1 MDKNKIIIPFKDTDR
16 CCDCACGRCGFLCTI
31 HLVVV
36 QRYLCRERLLSGSVT
51 VPMCIVIY
59 VCLAFALSALAALH
73 ILLSNINSGKVFIP
87 QNTRCLR
94 LISWACMLAGAAL
107 VVLGLWRFVFL
118 FAALLAVMVGLVM
131 RVMKNVFEK
140 AVEIKSENDFTI

>member
-1 MDKNKIIIPFKDTDR
+1 
-16 CCDCACGRCGFLCTI
+16 
-31 HLVVV
+31 
-36 QRYLCRERLLSGSVT
+36 
-51 VPMCIVIY
+51 MCIVIY